1 MMQLIDF
8 LDQAEVGDNFSIWS
22 DEGIMM
28 INYKGLEYVD
38 EDVDLE
44 SEVVKHV
51 IIPEKNL
58 YIIFLKGYGE
68 WYSGMMDE
76 LKWEDMVG

>member
-28 INYKGLEYVD
+28 INYKGLEYVN

-44 SEVVKHV
+44 SEVVKHI

-58 YIIFLKGYGE
+58 YIIFLKGYEE

-76 LKWEDMVG
+76 LKWEGMVE